1 MTIRIAIVAPAL
13 AMRAGLTALLHED
26 AQAVLVVADA
36 ATIADLEVPLTDV
49 DVLVLTPET
58 TSRAELAEEL
68 ADAAGDCALLLL
80 TDDPDAGRVLAGV
93 PAHAWGLLPVDTS
106 PQELIAAIHALDEG
120 LVAGTPALMQA
131 LVSPLLT
138 RTLDIEQDALVEP
151 LTDRELEVLQL
162 VAQGLANKQIAEE
175 LYISEH
181 TVKFHISSIYGKL
194 GASNRAEAVTLGIR
208 QGLITL

>member
-1 MTIRIAIVAPAL
+1 MTIRVAIVAPAL
-13 AMRAGLTALLHED
+13 AMRAGLTALLRED
-26 AQAVLVVADA
+26 GDAVTVVADA
-36 ATIADLEVPLTDV
+36 ATVADLEAPLTDI

-58 TSRAELAEEL
+58 TSRAELADEL

-80 TDDPDAGRVLAGV
+80 TDDPDSGRVLAGV
-93 PAHAWGLLPVDTS
+93 PALAWGLLPVDTS
-106 PQELIAAIHALDEG
+106 PEELNAAIRALDDG
-120 LVAGTPALMQA
+120 LVAGAPALMQA

-138 RTLDIEQDALVEP
+138 GTLDIEQNTLAEP

-181 TVKFHISSIYGKL
+181 TVKFHVSSIYGKL
-194 GASNRAEAVTLGIR
+194 GATNRAEAVTLGIR